1 MYFFN
6 GKYLR
11 YTKGS
16 EQSPARGWED
26 PYDYLK
32 GGGGGRRERGE
43 REGRERKG
51 KRGERREK
59 KRKGEF
65 SQSTTKFLFPN
76 RKLMSHKSK
85 KYKLGIRIT
94 VSS

>member
-32 GGGGGRRERGE
+32 GGGGGREKREGRERGE
-43 REGRERKG
+43 REEGEEGREERK
-51 KRGERREK
+51 EK
-59 KRKGEF
+59 KG
-65 SQSTTKFLFPN
+65 
-76 RKLMSHKSK
+76 
-85 KYKLGIRIT
+85 RI
-94 VSS
+94 

>member
-1 MYFFN
+1 LLC
-6 GKYLR
+6 GEKD
-11 YTKGS
+11 
-16 EQSPARGWED
+16 RGEEEKEKRGREWME
-26 PYDYLK
+26 
-32 GGGGGRRERGE
+32 GGGRRERGE

>member
-43 REGRERKG
+43 RGRG
-51 KRGERREK
+51 RGERGE
-59 KRKGEF
+59 KRKERENLAKAQPSF
-65 SQSTTKFLFPN
+65 SFLTGN
-76 RKLMSHKSK
+76 
-85 KYKLGIRIT
+85 
-94 VSS
+94 